1 MENTYNTNNYYFD
14 NHATIETT
22 SIRCI
27 DPATVFVKTGK
38 HGIPKKA
45 TKGSAGYDLRAD
57 LDQPTIIRPQETFL
71 VNTGLSMAMPKFIS
85 AFILPRS
92 GLALKHKITIPN
104 APGLIDSDYRGD
116 VCVILKNDGDQPF
129 MINDGDR
136 IAQLVFVNLLSPP
149 LVFSPELSQ
158 TDRGSGGFGS
168 TNTG

>member
-1 MENTYNTNNYYFD
+1 MENTYNTNTHHFD
-14 NHATIETT
+14 NIVSQTT
-22 SIRCI
+22 LSFKFV
-27 DPATVFVKTGK
+27 DPNSVFVKTGK

-57 LDQPTIIRPQETFL
+57 LDQPTIINPQETFL
-71 VNTGLSMAMPKFIS
+71 VNTGLSMAMPESIS

-92 GLALKHKITIPN
+92 GLALKHGITIPN

-116 VCVILKNDGDQPF
+116 ICVILKNDGDQPF
-129 MINDGDR
+129 RINDGDR
-136 IAQLVFVNLLSPP
+136 IAQLVFVDLLSPP
-149 LVFSPELSQ
+149 LVFSPELSN